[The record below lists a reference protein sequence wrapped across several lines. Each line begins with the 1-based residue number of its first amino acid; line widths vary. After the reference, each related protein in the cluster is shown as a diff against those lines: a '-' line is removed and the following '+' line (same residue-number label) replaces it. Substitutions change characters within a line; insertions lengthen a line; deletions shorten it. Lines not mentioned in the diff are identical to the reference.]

1 MAVLTEITNSDKD
14 LLLDGD
20 CTIKT
25 ELLISD
31 TKLPGPSYEMQYD
44 TENDYYYL
52 NGESYQATSTQSANL
67 CPPFT
72 DSRWIFT
79 NGASVTNEGYL
90 SVPATTGASATIIIP
105 WNKSRTCYFKD
116 IIVSGGNAHYAGD
129 YFDESGTLLQ
139 GNGKTIF
146 DKNTNYQDKTMWG
159 GNNKY
164 GDALIQATNIKF
176 TIKFSNYT
184 SNPYVIKDL
193 IISENDINY
202 IPFTPDMPSPEYPSP
217 ISSVKGQIQM
227 VVPYPTDKKLLTVD
241 LGNNELCSLPRDV
254 YNRLLCDR
262 LIYDTKRNI
271 FDKNAIALN
280 GTSSVKTT
288 LDTGIRSTATQ
299 AGNYK
304 YCANE
309 LGKEELLGK
318 TLSISSI
325 ITPSAE
331 NKGQIAVYFG
341 KSNIPSTQ
349 RISAF
354 ASSGSITFTI
364 PTTFPEDCDRIWV
377 LFYANTDGTGNVG
390 DYVDYTDL
398 VISVTDKPIKYKP
411 YRASDVYVD
420 KNIGKWSVA
429 ISSILTLS
437 NGNIGS
443 AVAPIPTK
451 KRTGTSTILAEKAI
465 FVQSYEPGTCYENPA
480 NVVFVGTSTDT
491 LATMQEKYNGGF
503 LQYRLETP
511 TEISLSNYSTQDIT
525 ILTETNSV
533 KDWTIDDE
541 RYVPDVGFFGQ
552 FTAKELT
559 GNLQNITDDF
569 NIEDKYVE
577 VRMGLSKFKST
588 TTNWYSLGTYIISKP
603 NDDEVSDNTKY
614 TGYDLTILFNIPFD
628 ANFTNDAFTKS
639 FNDMLKEQS
648 YVTNGWLANYT
659 CAQVGIK
666 LGTTNFIHSDFKI
679 LSNQFTSGETC
690 RDIMKYISE
699 LAFGYCEVDW
709 DDICYIRTLNKE
721 YANFD
726 KYHKLNYDQYYS
738 LETQKKS
745 YGPVNRVFC
754 GLQDVDGQGHE
765 LIDGNSTSTDTTT
778 INIYNNPL
786 TMGTTLEISD
796 QLQLEAIQG
805 CDILWGIQYR
815 PITKMETIGHP
826 WLKAYEPIEVSDMEL
841 NKIITYP
848 FTNTLKYTGHIK
860 SDISS
865 EGETKTEDTYGYKD
879 TVERR
884 MNRIGINVD
893 RANKEITIINQE
905 ITKIDDD
912 IKDIRGN
919 MITIG
924 DVYTKSEIRDI
935 VSGVGVDGTVVTSL
949 ETATT
954 IFDINGMTI
963 GRTDAQTKTNV
974 NANGMI
980 ISNANDNTELLKIN
994 NQGVYSENLTAR
1006 TYLNFGTHGRFEKYN
1021 ESGHD
1026 RIGCFWI
1033 EGDE

>member
-14 LLLDGD
+14 LLLNGD

-52 NGESYQATSTQSANL
+52 NGESYQ
-67 CPPFT
+67 
-72 DSRWIFT
+72 
-79 NGASVTNEGYL
+79 
-90 SVPATTGASATIIIP
+90 
-105 WNKSRTCYFKD
+105 
-116 IIVSGGNAHYAGD
+116 
-129 YFDESGTLLQ
+129 
-139 GNGKTIF
+139 
-146 DKNTNYQDKTMWG
+146 
-159 GNNKY
+159 
-164 GDALIQATNIKF
+164 NI
-176 TIKFSNYT
+176 T
-184 SNPYVIKDL
+184 
-193 IISENDINY
+193 ENS
-202 IPFTPDMPSPEYPSP
+202 PSPDYPSP
-217 ISSVKGQIQM
+217 ISSITGQIQM
-227 VVPYPTDKKLLTVD
+227 VVPYPTDKKLLMVD
-241 LGNNELCSLPRDV
+241 LGENELCSLPNNVFDKLV
-254 YNRLLCDR
+254 
-262 LIYDTKRNI
+262 YDTKRNI
-271 FDKNAIALN
+271 FDKNATFKTN
-280 GTSSVKTT
+280 GATKEV
-288 LDTGIRSTATQ
+288 LDTGVRSKLINS
-299 AGNYK
+299 GNYR
-304 YCANE
+304 YFSIE
-309 LGKEELLGK
+309 LGKSELLGK
-318 TLSISSI
+318 TI
-325 ITPSAE
+325 ILNRTITNSAS
-331 NKGQIAVYFG
+331 NIGQIALYFG
-341 KSNIPSTQ
+341 NETSQSKKIIFANKKSGTSNIY
-349 RISAF
+349 
-354 ASSGSITFTI
+354 I
-364 PTTFPEDCDRIWV
+364 PNTFPDDCDRIWI
-377 LFYANTDGTGNVG
+377 LFYGNVAGTGNIG
-390 DYVDYTDL
+390 DYTDYTDL
-398 VISVTDKPIKYKP
+398 TVSITNKPIKYKP
-411 YRASDVYVD
+411 YRATDAYIDKQVTKRTFTGVESWNKDNDTNEITDYFYILNTGINANNINFVMTDYFTKGDSATQGFWATTVFCITINKEFTNITTSDSKAVRINKFKD
-420 KNIGKWSVA
+420 W
-429 ISSILTLS
+429 LS
-437 NGNIGS
+437 NHHTT
-443 AVAPIPTK
+443 V
-451 KRTGTSTILAEKAI
+451 
-465 FVQSYEPGTCYENPA
+465 CY
-480 NVVFVGTSTDT
+480 
-491 LATMQEKYNGGF
+491 K
-503 LQYRLETP
+503 LETP
-511 TEISLSNYSTQDIT
+511 TEISLSTYSTQDIT

-552 FTAKELT
+552 FTAKQLS

-569 NIEDKYVE
+569 NIENKYVE
-577 VRMGLSKFKST
+577 VRMGISKFKST
-588 TTNWYSLGTYIISKP
+588 TTNWYSRGTYIISKP

-628 ANFTNDAFTKS
+628 AKFTNEGFTKS
-639 FNDMLKEQS
+639 FNEMLEEQS
-648 YVTNGWLANYT
+648 YVTNGWLADYT
-659 CAQVGIK
+659 CAQTGVK
-666 LGTTNFIHSDFKI
+666 LGTPDFIHSDFKI

-699 LAFGYCEVDW
+699 LAFGYCEVDC
-709 DDICYIRTLNKE
+709 DDMCYIRTLNTD
-721 YANFD
+721 YVNFD
-726 KYHKLNYDQYYS
+726 KYHKLDYNQYYS
-738 LETQKKS
+738 LETQKNS

-754 GLQDVDGQGHE
+754 GLQDVEGQGHE
-765 LIDGNSTSTDTTT
+765 LIDGNSTSTDITT

-786 TMGTTLEISD
+786 TMGTTLEISN
-796 QLQLEAIQG
+796 QLQSEAIQD

-879 TVERR
+879 SVERR

-893 RANKEITIINQE
+893 RAKKEITIINQE
-905 ITKIDDD
+905 ITKIGDD

-919 MITIG
+919 MLTIG

-980 ISNANDNTELLKIN
+980 ISNANNNTELLKIN

-1021 ESGHD
+1021 EGGQD

>member
-14 LLLDGD
+14 LLLNGD

-25 ELLISD
+25 KLLISD

-44 TENDYYYL
+44 ADNDYYYL
-52 NGESYQATSTQSANL
+52 NGESYQETRVSKNL
-67 CPPFT
+67 L
-72 DSRWIFT
+72 
-79 NGASVTNEGYL
+79 E
-90 SVPATTGASATIIIP
+90 
-105 WNKSRTCYFKD
+105 NKT
-116 IIVSGGNAHYAGD
+116 
-129 YFDESGTLLQ
+129 
-139 GNGKTIF
+139 
-146 DKNTNYQDKTMWG
+146 KNTNVTNNGIAYTLNDDGTYVLNGTNNNVNNSVVWLSNSDNPNVLKAGTYYSIEQDYPEISMV
-159 GNNKY
+159 
-164 GDALIQATNIKF
+164 A
-176 TIKFSNYT
+176 YT
-184 SNPYVIKDL
+184 GSQYITLSSSTVKVVTLPEDITARIYLQVAKGTTRTFENVVCYPMLSLTPVEKKDYEPYYVI
-193 IISENDINY
+193 
-202 IPFTPDMPSPEYPSP
+202 PSPEYPSP
-217 ISSVKGQIQM
+217 ISSIKGQIQM

-241 LGNNELCSLPRDV
+241 LGENELCSLPQDV
-254 YNRLLCDR
+254 YDK

-271 FDKNAIALN
+271 FNKNKTEKQN
-280 GTSSVKTT
+280 GASKTV
-288 LDTGIRSTATQ
+288 LETGVRATIKTAGQ
-299 AGNYK
+299 YRYFGIK
-304 YCANE
+304 
-309 LGKEELLGK
+309 LGGSELLGK
-318 TLSISSI
+318 TITWSRT
-325 ITPSAE
+325 ITPSGE
-331 NKGQIAVYFG
+331 NKGQISFYLGNENTMTV
-341 KSNIPSTQ
+341 KNIGGSTT
-349 RISAF
+349 
-354 ASSGSITFTI
+354 SGINSTYI
-364 PTTFPEDCDRIWV
+364 PNTFPDNTNSVYV
-377 LFYANTDGTGNVG
+377 LLYGNSNGTGNVD

-398 VISVTDKPIKYKP
+398 VISITDKPIKYKP

-420 KNIGKWSVA
+420 KNIGKWSVS
-429 ISSILTLS
+429 ISNTLTLS

-443 AVAPIPTK
+443 AVAPRPTK
-451 KRTGTSTILAEKAI
+451 KRTGVSTLLAEKAI

-480 NVVFVGTSTDT
+480 NVVFIGTSTDT

-559 GNLQNITDDF
+559 GNLQNITDNF

-588 TTNWYSLGTYIISKP
+588 ATNWYSLGTYIISKP

-628 ANFTNDAFTKS
+628 ANFTNENFTKS
-639 FNDMLKEQS
+639 FNNMLKEQS

-659 CAQVGIK
+659 CAQVGIE

-709 DDICYIRTLNKE
+709 DDICYIRTLNTE
-721 YANFD
+721 YVNFD

-754 GLQDVDGQGHE
+754 GLQDVNGQGHE
-765 LIDGNSTSTDTTT
+765 LTDGNSTSTDTTT

-879 TVERR
+879 SLERR

-905 ITKIDDD
+905 ITKIGDD

-935 VSGVGVDGTVVTSL
+935 VSGIGVDGTVVTSL

-954 IFDINGMTI
+954 LFDINGMTI
-963 GRTDAQTKTNV
+963 GRTDAQTKTNI

-980 ISNANDNTELLKIN
+980 ITNTNNNNTLLAIDNS
-994 NQGVYSENLTAR
+994 GVRSENLTAR
-1006 TYLNFGTHGRFEKYN
+1006 TYLNFGTHGRFEKYK
-1021 ESGHD
+1021 ESD
-1026 RIGCFWI
+1026 NTTRIGCFWI
-1033 EGDE
+1033 QGDD

>member
-14 LLLDGD
+14 LLLNGD

-25 ELLISD
+25 KLLISD

-52 NGESYQATSTQSANL
+52 NGESYQETRSGDNLLNYRTVTGSTSTTVLLIDNGFNVNGRFAGIVTVNNL
-67 CPPFT
+67 KENTDYYLQYITENIVGTTKYVLVFPHGDTSGNLKSFGSGTGGTFNTGSNTSIDIWFYASTGTTGSVNFT
-72 DSRWIFT
+72 DIMLSEGT
-79 NGASVTNEGYL
+79 NSKTYE
-90 SVPATTGASATIIIP
+90 
-105 WNKSRTCYFKD
+105 
-116 IIVSGGNAHYAGD
+116 D
-129 YFDESGTLLQ
+129 YG
-139 GNGKTIF
+139 I
-146 DKNTNYQDKTMWG
+146 
-159 GNNKY
+159 
-164 GDALIQATNIKF
+164 
-176 TIKFSNYT
+176 
-184 SNPYVIKDL
+184 
-193 IISENDINY
+193 
-202 IPFTPDMPSPEYPSP
+202 MPSPEYPSP
-217 ISSVKGQIQM
+217 ISSIKGQIQM

-241 LGNNELCSLPRDV
+241 LGENELCSLPNNVFDKLV
-254 YNRLLCDR
+254 
-262 LIYDTKRNI
+262 YDTKRNI
-271 FDKNAIALN
+271 FNSNTVLTGYLIDDRNGNAN
-280 GTSSVKTT
+280 
-288 LDTGIRSTATQ
+288 
-299 AGNYK
+299 
-304 YCANE
+304 ANN
-309 LGKEELLGK
+309 
-318 TLSISSI
+318 SSI
-325 ITPSAE
+325 ASDFIEIKPNTNYYITKIPSGNWGAWYDE
-331 NKGQIAVYFG
+331 NKNYISGILGYQSQLSPANAKYMRLTVSYNQNNLEYAQSFMVHVG
-341 KSNIPSTQ
+341 ETEIP
-349 RISAF
+349 
-354 ASSGSITFTI
+354 
-364 PTTFPEDCDRIWV
+364 
-377 LFYANTDGTGNVG
+377 
-390 DYVDYTDL
+390 
-398 VISVTDKPIKYKP
+398 YKP

-420 KNIGKWSVA
+420 KKIGKWSVS
-429 ISSILTLS
+429 ISSISTLS

-451 KRTGTSTILAEKAI
+451 KKTGTSTILAEKAKYI
-465 FVQSYEPGTCYENPA
+465 QSYEPGTCYENPA

-491 LATMQEKYNGGF
+491 LTTMQEKYNGGF

-511 TEISLSNYSTQDIT
+511 SEISLSNYSTQDIT

-628 ANFTNDAFTKS
+628 ANFTNNAFTKS

-666 LGTTNFIHSDFKI
+666 LGSTNFIHSDFKI

-765 LIDGNSTSTDTTT
+765 LTDGNSTSTDTTT

-879 TVERR
+879 SVERR

-905 ITKIDDD
+905 ITKIGDD

-935 VSGVGVDGTVVTSL
+935 VSGVGVDGIVVTSL

>member
-14 LLLDGD
+14 LLLNGD

-52 NGESYQATSTQSANL
+52 NGESYQETRSGDNLLNYRTVTGSTNTTVLLIDNGFNVNGRFAGIVTVNNLNENTDYYLQYITKNIVGTTKYVLVFPHGDTSGSLKSFGNGLGGSFNTGSNTSVDIWFYASTGTTGSVN
-67 CPPFT
+67 FT
-72 DSRWIFT
+72 DIMLS
-79 NGASVTNEGYL
+79 EGTSSKTYE
-90 SVPATTGASATIIIP
+90 
-105 WNKSRTCYFKD
+105 
-116 IIVSGGNAHYAGD
+116 D
-129 YFDESGTLLQ
+129 YG
-139 GNGKTIF
+139 I
-146 DKNTNYQDKTMWG
+146 
-159 GNNKY
+159 
-164 GDALIQATNIKF
+164 
-176 TIKFSNYT
+176 
-184 SNPYVIKDL
+184 
-193 IISENDINY
+193 
-202 IPFTPDMPSPEYPSP
+202 MPSPEYPSP
-217 ISSVKGQIQM
+217 ISSIKGQIQM

-241 LGNNELCSLPRDV
+241 LGNNELCSLPNNVFDKLV
-254 YNRLLCDR
+254 
-262 LIYDTKRNI
+262 YDTKRNI
-271 FDKNAIALN
+271 FDKNKTEKQN
-280 GTSSVKTT
+280 GASKTVLETGVRATVKTAGQYRYF
-288 LDTGIRSTATQ
+288 GI
-299 AGNYK
+299 K
-304 YCANE
+304 
-309 LGKEELLGK
+309 LGGSELLGK
-318 TLSISSI
+318 TITWSRT
-325 ITPSAE
+325 ITPSGE
-331 NKGQIAVYFG
+331 NKGQISFYLGNENTMTV
-341 KSNIPSTQ
+341 KNIGGSTT
-349 RISAF
+349 
-354 ASSGSITFTI
+354 SGINSTYI
-364 PTTFPEDCDRIWV
+364 PNTFPDNTNSVYV
-377 LFYANTDGTGNVG
+377 LLYGNSNGTGNVD

-398 VISVTDKPIKYKP
+398 VISITDKSIKYKP

-420 KNIGKWSVA
+420 KNIGKWSVS

-451 KRTGTSTILAEKAI
+451 KKTGTSTILAEKAKYI
-465 FVQSYEPGTCYENPA
+465 QSYEPGTCYENPA

-491 LATMQEKYNGGF
+491 LTTMQEKYNGGF

-588 TTNWYSLGTYIISKP
+588 ATNWYSLGTYIISKP

-628 ANFTNDAFTKS
+628 ANFTNNAFTKS

-666 LGTTNFIHSDFKI
+666 LGSTNFIHSDFKI

-709 DDICYIRTLNKE
+709 DDICYIRTLSKE
-721 YANFD
+721 YVNFD

-745 YGPVNRVFC
+745 YGPINRVFC

-765 LIDGNSTSTDTTT
+765 LTDGNSTSTDTTT

-905 ITKIDDD
+905 ITKIGDD